1 MDEVQEA
8 VQSSILCGMA
18 RSSKAGTE
26 LFIGTS
32 GYSYP
37 DWKGIVYPRS
47 LKRDV
52 GGSTPELTYLSR
64 YFNTCEI
71 NATFYRQFE
80 PEIAEKW
87 SDAVESPEFEFAIKA
102 NQVFTHAAGTKP
114 SERKAPT
121 SVESLK
127 YTQAD
132 IDETRRF
139 LDVLAD
145 RNRLLVVLF
154 QFPVSF
160 KFTSKD
166 KEGELVRL
174 EGNWDHIVDVL
185 NAFKEYP
192 KAIEFRHESW
202 DDPWV
207 LSALREHET
216 AWVNIDEPRL
226 GASLHGT
233 EYVTAPLA
241 YLRLHGRN
249 YKKWFHSKNRDERYD
264 YLYTPEELEPIAQS
278 LKAMAKKVEREPTR
292 REVKKVIAATNN
304 HYKGQAA
311 VNAIDLKR
319 LLGVK
324 NNPMPDELQKAYP
337 QLGNG
342 AATGSPKREVSLASK
357 AAPKRTSKT
366 QGSLFR

>member
-1 MDEVQEA
+1 MTK
-8 VQSSILCGMA
+8 
-18 RSSKAGTE
+18 SKVTAAQ

-47 LKRDV
+47 VKRDV
-52 GGSTPELTYLSR
+52 GGATPELTYLSR

-71 NATFYRQFE
+71 NATFYRHFD
-80 PEIAEKW
+80 PEIAKKW
-87 SDAVESPEFEFAIKA
+87 SDAVENPGFEFAIKA

-132 IDETRRF
+132 IDQTRRF
-139 LDVLAD
+139 LDVLAE

-160 KFTSKD
+160 KFTKKN
-166 KEGELVRL
+166 KEGEALRL
-174 EGNWDHIVDVL
+174 EGDWDHVADVL

-192 KAIEFRHESW
+192 KAIEFRHETW

-207 LSALREHET
+207 LSSLREHET

-226 GASLHGT
+226 GASLDGT
-233 EYVTAPLA
+233 DYVTAPIA

-249 YKKWFHSKNRDERYD
+249 YKKWFNSNNRDERYD
-264 YLYTPEELEPIAQS
+264 YLYKPEELEPIAKS
-278 LKAMAKKVEREPTR
+278 LKTMAKKVEKEPTR
-292 REVKKVIAATNN
+292 RQAKKVIAATNN

-319 LLGVK
+319 QLGMKDV
-324 NNPMPDELQKAYP
+324 PVPEELANAYP
-337 QLGNG
+337 QLSGKEG
-342 AATGSPKREVSLASK
+342 RSPPLCVQFCVGR
-357 AAPKRTSKT
+357 P
-366 QGSLFR
+366 

>member
-1 MDEVQEA
+1 
-8 VQSSILCGMA
+8 MA
-18 RSSKAGTE
+18 TSKQNRAQV
-26 LFIGTS
+26 FIGTS

-37 DWKGIVYPRS
+37 DWRGVVYPKFV
-47 LKRDV
+47 KRDV

-64 YFNTCEI
+64 YFNMCEI
-71 NATFYRQFE
+71 NATFYRHFE
-80 PEIAEKW
+80 PEIAAKW
-87 SDAVESPEFEFAIKA
+87 SDAIENPDFEFAIKA

-132 IDETRRF
+132 LDQTRRF
-139 LDVLAD
+139 LDILAE

-160 KFTSKD
+160 KFTAKD

-174 EGNWDHIVDVL
+174 EGNWDHVADVL
-185 NAFKEYP
+185 NALKDYP

-233 EYVTAPLA
+233 DYVTSPIA

-249 YKKWFHSKNRDERYD
+249 YKKWFRSNNRDERYD
-264 YLYTPEELEPIAQS
+264 YLYKPEELMPIAKS
-278 LKAMAKKVEREPTR
+278 LGSMAKKVEKEPSGR
-292 REVKKVIAATNN
+292 QKKKILAATNN

-319 LLGVK
+319 LLGIK
-324 NNPMPDELQKAYP
+324 DNPVPETLAKAYP
-337 QLGNG
+337 
-342 AATGSPKREVSLASK
+342 ALAE
-357 AAPKRTSKT
+357 
-366 QGSLFR
+366 

>member
-1 MDEVQEA
+1 MH
-8 VQSSILCGMA
+8 G
-18 RSSKAGTE
+18 RSSKAGAE

-37 DWKGIVYPRS
+37 DWKGIVYPRPV
-47 LKRDV
+47 KRDV

-80 PEIAEKW
+80 PEIAKKW
-87 SDAVESPEFEFAIKA
+87 SDAIENPEFEFAIKA
-102 NQVFTHAAGTKP
+102 NQVFTHSAGTQP
-114 SERKAPT
+114 SARKAPT

-127 YTQAD
+127 YTRAD

-139 LDVLAD
+139 LDALAERD
-145 RNRLLVVLF
+145 RLLVVLF

-166 KEGELVRL
+166 KKGEPVRL
-174 EGNWDHIVDVL
+174 EGNWDHIADVL

-207 LSALREHET
+207 LSALREHGT

-226 GASLHGT
+226 GASLHDT

-249 YKKWFHSKNRDERYD
+249 YKKWFNSKNRDDRYD
-264 YLYTPEELEPIAQS
+264 YL
-278 LKAMAKKVEREPTR
+278 
-292 REVKKVIAATNN
+292 
-304 HYKGQAA
+304 
-311 VNAIDLKR
+311 
-319 LLGVK
+319 
-324 NNPMPDELQKAYP
+324 
-337 QLGNG
+337 
-342 AATGSPKREVSLASK
+342 
-357 AAPKRTSKT
+357 
-366 QGSLFR
+366 

>member
-1 MDEVQEA
+1 MEFSVSAA
-8 VQSSILCGMA
+8 VLPYQLGASPSRSVRSIPRDMSGHTGS
-18 RSSKAGTE
+18 RPQ

-37 DWKGIVYPRS
+37 DWKGIVYPKS
-47 LKRDV
+47 VKRDV
-52 GGSTPELTYLSR
+52 GGAVPELTYLSR

-80 PEIAEKW
+80 PEIAKRW
-87 SDAVESPEFEFAIKA
+87 SDAVEDPGFQFAIKA

-114 SERKAPT
+114 GERKGST
-121 SVESLK
+121 SVETLR
-127 YTQAD
+127 YVQAD
-132 IDETRRF
+132 VDQSRRF
-139 LDVLAD
+139 LDALAERD
-145 RNRLLVVLF
+145 RLAVVLF

-160 KFTSKD
+160 KFATKD
-166 KEGELVRL
+166 KDGELVRL
-174 EGNWDHIVDVL
+174 EGNWDHVADVL
-185 NAFKEYP
+185 NAFNDYP
-192 KAIEFRHESW
+192 KAIEFRHQTW

-233 EYVTAPLA
+233 DHVTAPIA

-249 YKKWFHSKNRDERYD
+249 YKQWFKSKNRDERYD
-264 YLYTPEELEPIAQS
+264 YLYTPQELEPIAAS
-278 LKAMAKKVEREPTR
+278 VRRMEEKVEKEPSRREAKKI
-292 REVKKVIAATNN
+292 IAATNN
-304 HYKGQAA
+304 HYKGKAA

-324 NNPMPDELQKAYP
+324 NTPVPDPLAAAYP
-337 QLGNG
+337 QL
-342 AATGSPKREVSLASK
+342 
-357 AAPKRTSKT
+357 KT
-366 QGSLFR
+366 TR